1 LGLAAPILKALEQ
14 EGYQSPTPIQAQAI
28 PPLMEGRDLLGI
40 AQTGTGKTA
49 AFALPI
55 LNRIAND
62 PKPAPR
68 HGARVLV
75 LSPTRELASQIA
87 ESFEAY
93 GRHLNIRVAV
103 IFGGVGYRPQRDA
116 LNRGLDVL
124 VATPGRLLDH
134 IAERTADLRNTEVLV
149 LDEADQMLDLGFIK
163 PIRDIVSG
171 MSKTRQNL
179 LFSATMPREI
189 AGLADQLLSNP
200 VKVAVTPVSST
211 VERVTQR
218 VIFIDQ
224 ARKRS
229 LLAEL
234 MADPALTRG
243 LVFTRTKRGADRV
256 AKHLEV
262 CGVKTA
268 AIHGNKSQNQRE
280 SALEAFRDGRIRVLV
295 ATDIAARG
303 IDVSQVSHVVNFE
316 LPEVPE
322 VYVHRIGRTARAG
335 ASGIAIS
342 LCGGDERDLLR
353 AIERTTR
360 QTIPSEDRRGDAALE
375 ADSVVPRDRNEDRNA
390 RGRGRSGGE
399 QRGSAQGARPSRP
412 AQSRRRDD
420 STGPTRSREGGDR
433 VHGARDNR
441 ERAAS
446 NGSGNAGPS
455 RNGSDRQHQRNGDR
469 PSEGARG
476 GEQSGAALGHMRFF
490 KPRDDARR
498 DDRQGRADRPDGR
511 GRDRGQGQGQ
521 SHAQSFGEKS
531 GRPKHRRGKGRP
543 AGPRVAQPVG

>member
-1 LGLAAPILKALEQ
+1 VTTFNDLGLAAPILKALAE
-14 EGYQSPTPIQAQAI
+14 EGYQAPTPIQAQAI
-28 PPLMEGRDLLGI
+28 PTLLAGRDLLGI

-55 LNRIAND
+55 LTRLASD

-68 HGARVLV
+68 RGTRVLV

-87 ESFEAY
+87 ESFETY
-93 GRHLNIRVAV
+93 GRHLKLRVAV
-103 IFGGVGYRPQRDA
+103 VFGGVGYRPQREA
-116 LNRGLDVL
+116 LARGLDVL

-163 PIRDIVSG
+163 PIREVVAALPP
-171 MSKTRQNL
+171 KRQNL

-189 AGLADQLLSNP
+189 AGLADQLLRDP
-200 VKVAVTPVSST
+200 IKVAVTPVSST
-211 VERVTQR
+211 VERVDQR
-218 VIFIDQ
+218 VIHIDQ
-224 ARKRS
+224 ARKRA

-256 AKHLEV
+256 AKHLES
-262 CGVKTA
+262 CGVTVA

-280 SALEAFRDGRIRVLV
+280 TALDAFRDGRIRVLV

-303 IDVSQVSHVVNFE
+303 IDVDEVSHVVNFE

-342 LCGGDERDLLR
+342 LCSGDERDLLR

-360 QTIPSEDRRGDAALE
+360 QTIPSEDRRGDKALAA
-375 ADSVVPRDRNEDRNA
+375 DTVHNRGHSDNDRNWQR
-390 RGRGRSGGE
+390 RGRGDDARNPRS
-399 QRGSAQGARPSRP
+399 RGHQARPAHQRSRDEAAPYTTPRVSDRSHQERSP
-412 AQSRRRDD
+412 ARRPDQRRDAGTAD
-420 STGPTRSREGGDR
+420 QST
-433 VHGARDNR
+433 
-441 ERAAS
+441 
-446 NGSGNAGPS
+446 
-455 RNGSDRQHQRNGDR
+455 
-469 PSEGARG
+469 
-476 GEQSGAALGHMRFF
+476 GAALGQMRFF
-490 KPRDDARR
+490 KPTRN
-498 DDRQGRADRPDGR
+498 DRGHGDRP
-511 GRDRGQGQGQ
+511 
-521 SHAQSFGEKS
+521 E
-531 GRPKHRRGKGRP
+531 RP
-543 AGPRVAQPVG
+543 AGGQERHHPSRDRQQQASQQGRRRQRRGANRPSGQRLSQPAG